1 MQDRY
6 NDGPNG
12 ESKGEFGPAPRHA
25 HQGKSI
31 EESYGAYY
39 GEEYEQGVYG
49 HQNPSRP
56 PNMEHEYGS
65 RSFRKYGSFEGRGP
79 KNYKR
84 SDERIEEDVCE
95 RLTENAELDA
105 SDISVQV
112 ENGEVTL
119 SGTVE
124 HRYFKKLAENIVE
137 SVSGVKDIHNQIRID
152 PKTDQ
157 EEGIPGKSG
166 SAESFKH

>member
-1 MQDRY
+1 MADRF
-6 NDGPNG
+6 NNGPNG
-12 ESKGEFGPAPRHA
+12 ESKGEYGPSPLHA
-25 HQGKSI
+25 HQGQSI

-39 GEEYEQGVYG
+39 GEEYEAGVFG
-49 HQNPSRP
+49 HQNPSRR

-65 RSFRKYGSFEGRGP
+65 RSFRKYVAARGP
-79 KNYKR
+79 KNYTR

-95 RLTENAELDA
+95 RLTEDAELDA
-105 SDISVQV
+105 SEITVQV

-137 SVSGVKDIHNQIRID
+137 SVSGVKDIHNQIRISLK
-152 PKTDQ
+152 P
-157 EEGIPGKSG
+157 
-166 SAESFKH
+166 

>member
-56 PNMEHEYGS
+56 PNMEHVGEQ
-65 RSFRKYGSFEGRGP
+65 RIAAAGRALL
-79 KNYKR
+79 
-84 SDERIEEDVCE
+84 DVEDRAHR
-95 RLTENAELDA
+95 RLEIAGH
-105 SDISVQV
+105 V
-112 ENGEVTL
+112 GMPTL
-119 SGTVE
+119 AIGA
-124 HRYFKKLAENIVE
+124 R
-137 SVSGVKDIHNQIRID
+137 
-152 PKTDQ
+152 
-157 EEGIPGKSG
+157 
-166 SAESFKH
+166 